1 MLWSYLLRDLTYR
14 VGPDVRL
21 TLLET
26 IDPQAASQP
35 AGTPASR
42 PARMIRFSGLL
53 RTQNR
58 RPEDVVGELMQSLER
73 SPVLGQV
80 HLEGCQAVT
89 TSVSS
94 FVMTAEIAE

>member
-1 MLWSYLLRDLTYR
+1 
-14 VGPDVRL
+14 
-21 TLLET
+21 LET
-26 IDPQAASQP
+26 IEPQAQP
-35 AGTPASR
+35 AGTPGSR

-53 RTQNR
+53 RTQSR

-73 SPVLGQV
+73 SPVLGQIR
-80 HLEGCQAVT
+80 LEGCQAVT